1 MKIST
6 DGKPAITLLYVED
19 DHETQEPVIK
29 IMGVKYPRIRLLLAQ
44 NGQEGL
50 DLYTKNCPDI
60 VVTDVRMPVIDGIQM
75 AKKIKEQNKDTH
87 IIILSA
93 YDESNYIMEA
103 IDIGINN
110 YVLKPV
116 NMSKFTTALDQCL
129 DKISLREQLKQ
140 KDEYIRRMA
149 EDSLQVAYA
158 EIKQLKDRLQAEN
171 IYLQEEVDQRY
182 NFGELIG
189 QSNVLSIVFS
199 KVKQVSPMN
208 ATVLLLGETGTGK
221 GVVARAIHSSSTR
234 KGRPLITVNCTTLP

>member
-19 DHETQEPVIK
+19 DHETQELVIK
-29 IMGVKYPRIRLLLAQ
+29 IMGVKYPWIRLLLAQ

-50 DLYTKNCPDI
+50 DLYTKNYPDI

-93 YDESNYIMEA
+93 YDEPNYIIEA

-110 YVLKPV
+110 YVLKPI
-116 NMSKFTTALDQCL
+116 NMSKFTTTLDQCL

-149 EDSLQVAYA
+149 EDSLQVAY
-158 EIKQLKDRLQAEN
+158 RN
-171 IYLQEEVDQRY
+171 
-182 NFGELIG
+182 
-189 QSNVLSIVFS
+189 
-199 KVKQVSPMN
+199 
-208 ATVLLLGETGTGK
+208 
-221 GVVARAIHSSSTR
+221 
-234 KGRPLITVNCTTLP
+234 